1 MSLRLRSNQH
11 FKLAGLLSAG
21 LYVIVVSFV
30 ILSDEIFTQLDYQT
44 LDWFHRLAVEHGRGP
59 QDSPHIVYL
68 TITDSTYKAFNSNT
82 LDRAR
87 LVPVNMALAALDV
100 EAVAYDIIFARP
112 SNPRSDQEFSKSL
125 RALGSAY
132 LPIGLGISNDKTDFR
147 WEEGM
152 AYERLRSRHLARI
165 RHRF

>member
-11 FKLAGLLSAG
+11 LKLAGLLSAG

-100 EAVAYDIIFARP
+100 EAVAYDLGGAREKIA
-112 SNPRSDQEFSKSL
+112 SDARNGCAEVLTMSTL
-125 RALGSAY
+125 L
-132 LPIGLGISNDKTDFR
+132 LISVVKK
-147 WEEGM
+147 
-152 AYERLRSRHLARI
+152 
-165 RHRF
+165 